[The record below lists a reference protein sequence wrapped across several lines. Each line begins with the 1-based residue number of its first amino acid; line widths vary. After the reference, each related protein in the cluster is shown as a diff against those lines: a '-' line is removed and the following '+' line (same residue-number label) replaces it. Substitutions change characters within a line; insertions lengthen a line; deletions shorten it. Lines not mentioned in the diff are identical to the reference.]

1 MEKTLAPTT
10 NNLPTKQAPNTFTQM
25 GLENWTPED
34 IVIPVLR
41 IVQPTSQWDSEPGT
55 FFDAQTGEIFK
66 EIEVVFVKSS
76 WGRVKFKDDISEK
89 GIECKSSDR
98 IFPSVDNPPAKECK
112 LCPYSKWGEDGKP
125 PVCKE
130 TLNNIIYLIP
140 KEAKSPLD
148 GIPYL
153 FSVHG
158 MNLKPLKMALSS
170 LITRGKPIYS
180 RIFKLTLELT
190 KNEKGKFY
198 TVKYTP
204 DRWLSPEMTNEFAA
218 ISMSYSRETI
228 DKSLEKAEEEWIER
242 EENTQPPKETSENVA
257 EEIQPEVVEEDKE
270 ERIKKEMAARL
281 RQKIKEAGA
290 VEVAKRILK
299 AEFKKQTLDELTI
312 DELAKLEIK
321 VFPSSG
327 WDI

>member
-1 MEKTLAPTT
+1 MEKAIAPAT
-10 NNLPTKQAPNTFTQM
+10 NNLPAKQAQTNLSQM

-41 IVQPTSQWDSEPGT
+41 IVQPTSQWEAPMGT
-55 FFDAQTGEIFK
+55 FFDAQTGETWE
-66 EIEVVFVKSS
+66 EIKAVFIKSS

-98 IFPSVDNPPAKECK
+98 NFPSPSIENPPAQECSK
-112 LCPYSKWGEDGKP
+112 CPYSKWGEDGEP
-125 PVCKE
+125 PICKE
-130 TLNNIIYLIP
+130 TLNNIIYMIP

-180 RIFKLTLELT
+180 RIFNLTLELT

-198 TVKYTP
+198 VVKYTS
-204 DRWLSPEMTNEFAA
+204 DRFLPPEIINEFAL
-218 ISMSYSRETI
+218 ISTSYSKETI
-228 DKSLEKAEEEWIER
+228 DKSLERAEEEWTER
-242 EENTQPPKETSENVA
+242 DQI
-257 EEIQPEVVEEDKE
+257 EEISQIEIVEEEEEAENFKE
-270 ERIKKEMAARL
+270 ILINRIRA
-281 RQKIKEAGA
+281 KIQEQGIAKEA
-290 VEVAKRILK
+290 KRLLK
-299 AEFKKQTLDELTI
+299 VEFKKQKLQDLTI
-312 DELAKLEIK
+312 GELAKLEVK
-321 VFPSSG
+321 LFPNDS
-327 WDI
+327 WDNEI

>member
-1 MEKTLAPTT
+1 MEKTLVKPEETALTTKAPTT
-10 NNLPTKQAPNTFTQM
+10 FQDF

-34 IVIPVLR
+34 IVIPVMR
-41 IVQPTSQWDSEPGT
+41 IVQPTSQWDAETGT

-89 GIECKSSDR
+89 GIECKSTDR
-98 IFPSVDNPPAKECK
+98 NFPSVDNPPAPQCK
-112 LCPYSKWGEDGKP
+112 DCPYSKWGEDGEP

-140 KEAKSPLD
+140 KEAQSPLD

-158 MNLKPLKMALSS
+158 MNIKPLKMALSS

-180 RIFKLTLELT
+180 RVFKLTLELT

-198 TVKYTP
+198 VVKYTP
-204 DRWLSPEMTNEFAA
+204 DRWLSPEMINEFAK
-218 ISMSYSRETI
+218 ISTSYSKETI
-228 DKSLEKAEEEWIER
+228 DKSLEKAEEEWQER
-242 EENTQPPKETSENVA
+242 QEAQNEP
-257 EEIQPEVVEEDKE
+257 EEIQSAEVVEEPPE
-270 ERIKKEMAARL
+270 EEEFRQELI
-281 RQKIKEAGA
+281 QKIRKEVKEKGLL
-290 VEVAKRILK
+290 EVAKRMLRTQ
-299 AEFKKQTLDELTI
+299 FKKEKLDQLTLEELGKFSAVV
-312 DELAKLEIK
+312 LNQ
-321 VFPSSG
+321 G
-327 WDI
+327 WDSDI

>member
-1 MEKTLAPTT
+1 MEKAITPKT
-10 NNLPTKQAPNTFTQM
+10 NNLPTTKQAPVSFEDF

-41 IVQPTSQWDSEPGT
+41 IVQPTSQWDAEAGT

-66 EIEVVFVKSS
+66 EIQVVFVKSS

-98 IFPSVDNPPAKECK
+98 VYPSVENPPAPECSK
-112 LCPYSKWGEDGKP
+112 CPYSKWGADGEP

-130 TLNNIIYLIP
+130 TINNIIYIIP
-140 KEAKSPLD
+140 KQAKSPLD

-158 MNLKPLKMALSS
+158 MNIKPLKMALSS
-170 LITRGKPIYS
+170 LITRGKPIFS
-180 RIFKLTLELT
+180 RVFKLTLELT
-190 KNEKGKFY
+190 KNEKGKLY

-204 DRWLSPEMTNEFAA
+204 DQWLPPEIINEFAN
-218 ISMSYSRETI
+218 ISRSYSRETI

-242 EENTQPPKETSENVA
+242 EEPQDIPDQPHQTQLDIDD
-257 EEIQPEVVEEDKE
+257 EEVRQQI
-270 ERIKKEMAARL
+270 I
-281 RQKIKEAGA
+281 QKIRKEAKEKGLINKA
-290 VEVAKRILK
+290 RQILTE
-299 AEFKKQTLDELTI
+299 EFGKQKLDQLTI
-312 DELAKLEIK
+312 EELGKFSAILFAKKDIDED
-321 VFPSSG
+321 VPF
-327 WDI
+327 

>member
-1 MEKTLAPTT
+1 MEKALTPTT
-10 NNLPTKQAPNTFTQM
+10 NNLPTKQVPNTFTQM

-41 IVQPTSQWDSEPGT
+41 IVQPTSQWDADAGT

-66 EIEVVFVKSS
+66 EIEVVFIKSS
-76 WGRVKFKDDISEK
+76 WGRVKFKDNISEK

-98 IFPSVDNPPAKECK
+98 IFPSVENPPAKECK
-112 LCPYSKWGEDGKP
+112 LCPYSKWENGEP
-125 PVCKE
+125 PACKE

-140 KEAKSPLD
+140 KKLPSPLD

-158 MNLKPLKMALSS
+158 MNIKPLKMALSS

-198 TVKYTP
+198 VVKYTP
-204 DRWLSPEMTNEFAA
+204 DRWLSPEITNEFAK
-218 ISMSYSRETI
+218 ISSSYSRETI
-228 DKSLEKAEEEWIER
+228 DKSLEKAEEDWAENQEQKQTPA
-242 EENTQPPKETSENVA
+242 EEVA
-257 EEIQPEVVEEDKE
+257 EEIQPQVVEDDE
-270 ERIKKEMAARL
+270 ERLKGEIVARL

-290 VEVAKRILK
+290 VEVAKRILRV
-299 AEFKKQTLDELTI
+299 EFKKQTLDELTI
-312 DELAKLEIK
+312 DQLAQLEIK
-321 VFPSSG
+321 VFPDTG
-327 WDI
+327 WDEI

>member
-1 MEKTLAPTT
+1 MEKAITKPNQTAVTT
-10 NNLPTKQAPNTFTQM
+10 ANFQDL
-25 GLENWTPED
+25 GLENWKPED

-41 IVQPTSQWDSEPGT
+41 IVQPTSQWDAEAGT
-55 FFDAQTGEIFK
+55 FFDAQTGEVFK

-98 IFPSVDNPPAKECK
+98 NFPSVDNPPSPDCK
-112 LCPYSKWGEDGKP
+112 SCPYSKWGANGEP
-125 PVCKE
+125 PACKE
-130 TLNNIIYLIP
+130 TINNIIYLIP

-158 MNLKPLKMALSS
+158 MNIKPLKMALSS

-180 RIFKLTLELT
+180 RTFKLTLELT

-204 DRWLSPEMTNEFAA
+204 DKWLSQEITNEFAI
-218 ISMSYSRETI
+218 ISKSYSRETI

-242 EENTQPPKETSENVA
+242 EETNTYP
-257 EEIQPEVVEEDKE
+257 EEIEEVEVVEETQSE
-270 ERIKKEMAARL
+270 EELKQELIQKLREEIK
-281 RQKIKEAGA
+281 QKGL
-290 VEVAKRILK
+290 VEVARRILRVK
-299 AEFKKQTLDELTI
+299 YKKEKLDQLTLEELG
-312 DELAKLEIK
+312 K
-321 VFPSSG
+321 FSSEVLNNT
-327 WDI
+327 DI